1 MSAIGGDNID
11 LQLQI
16 KNFPTTEE
24 SDLFPVTIVAQQ
36 ESPGRSGDC
45 SLVSTPLHRVENCDQ
60 EVTDGNI
67 HSESPPSEGSTTVD
81 PRGTDI
87 YRPDA
92 EQIRRLESQSN
103 DREFAA
109 TMMDDVDSRD
119 RHHVATYRPTLNPA
133 LGGNQTLV
141 AVEEFTDDLKGYRDR
156 EETLRESSGRQQ
168 FPIPRPRPST
178 LIEKDGTA
186 GVDKFRRERD
196 RGDGKTRSSPNNN

>member
-1 MSAIGGDNID
+1 MSAVGGDNSDFLLPI
-11 LQLQI
+11 I
-16 KNFPTTEE
+16 NFPTEEE
-24 SDLFPVTIVAQQ
+24 SDPFPVTIVAQQ

-45 SLVSTPLHRVENCDQ
+45 SLVSTPLNRVENSDQ
-60 EVTDGNI
+60 EVTDSSV
-67 HSESPPSEGSTTVD
+67 HLESPPSEASTTVD

-92 EQIRRLESQSN
+92 EQVLRLESQSN

-119 RHHVATYRPTLNPA
+119 RPHVATYRPTLNPV
-133 LGGNQTLV
+133 LGGNETLV
-141 AVEEFTDDLKGYRDR
+141 VGEEFTDDLKGNRNRD
-156 EETLRESSGRQQ
+156 ETLRESCGRPQ

-178 LIEKDGTA
+178 LIEKDRTV

-196 RGDGKTRSSPNNN
+196 RGDGKTRSSPNHN